1 VLRLLR
7 SAWHPD
13 SFQPRNDNPCPVTW
27 HTSTEEILDRLAV
40 WLPGAVGGREVR
52 GPRPLPM
59 GVSASLMPAVET
71 S

>member
-1 VLRLLR
+1 
-7 SAWHPD
+7 
-13 SFQPRNDNPCPVTW
+13 VTW
-27 HTSTEEILDRLAV
+27 HTSAEEILDRLSV

-52 GPRPLPM
+52 GPRPLPV